1 MFGRASKIICTLAE
15 NCGEFGLEG
24 AVGPSARGSALRR
37 GETGAMGERLA
48 GATIRDWRPNGL
60 IARLA
65 ALEGRFA
72 GVAGNGGEPWPARL
86 PLLPFALGL
95 SASLL
100 VGAAAAWLL
109 GVTPA
114 VGAAEHTA
122 GSAWRAAAA
131 APRQRPGPLEI
142 EVVRGDQPSAFPLL
156 VTGLEDVADARV
168 VLRNLPEALWFSRGE
183 RRDEHTWE
191 LARADLDELAVT
203 LRAGTPQAFA
213 LDIEVVAA
221 DAAPLAHGVAAVH
234 VLGVPSEAGNAP
246 APRPAQ
252 KLAAAPAGAGM
263 SAPKGDVVQ
272 FKRHTGAS
280 PPQLVTREAKVRTAV
295 AAPEPARPQA
305 EDPGWRTTAAA
316 FAPVQRPAGMSA
328 LGALSREP
336 APEGRWLWW
345 RLPVLAWPNLAEA
358 EGARR

>member
-1 MFGRASKIICTLAE
+1 MFGRASKNICTLAE

-48 GATIRDWRPNGL
+48 GATIRDWRPNGVM
-60 IARLA
+60 ARLA
-65 ALEGRFA
+65 ALDGRFA

-114 VGAAEHTA
+114 VGAAEQTI
-122 GSAWRAAAA
+122 GSAWRAAA

-183 RRDEHTWE
+183 RRDEHTWD
-191 LARADLDELAVT
+191 LARADLDELSVT

-221 DAAPLAHGVAAVH
+221 DAAPLAHSVAAVR

-246 APRPAQ
+246 ALRPQQ
-252 KLAAAPAGAGM
+252 KLAASPAIASV
-263 SAPKGDVVQ
+263 SAPKADVVQ
-272 FKRHTGAS
+272 FKRHPGAS
-280 PPQLVTREAKVRTAV
+280 TPQLVTRGEARVRAAAAV
-295 AAPEPARPQA
+295 PEPARPQA
-305 EDPGWRTTAAA
+305 EDPPWRTTA
-316 FAPVQRPAGMSA
+316 
-328 LGALSREP
+328 
-336 APEGRWLWW
+336 
-345 RLPVLAWPNLAEA
+345 
-358 EGARR
+358 